1 MKNHSLQRLLRLRS
15 LLEEVSRVELEARLQ
30 ELRRM
35 ESTHVSVQKEA
46 ASLGRRRFAKIAE
59 GRRSDDWCEMQ
70 VLDAWL
76 AKEKETLEAVLY
88 QKAREAEKM
97 KSEYLER
104 RKERGQVE
112 SVIETRVHK
121 ASLERS
127 RNDQRLLDEWFG
139 RRIQSR
145 ED

>member
-1 MKNHSLQRLLRLRS
+1 
-15 LLEEVSRVELEARLQ
+15 
-30 ELRRM
+30 M